1 MDDST
6 IHNMTSLD
14 SVPLAEELGI
24 SEDDA
29 DTLLNDVVPILKRK
43 LNLAAVEAGSS
54 TIDVQMAKEL
64 VNDDVPKVL
73 ANYALIELKHQKS
86 FLIFLAKKLF
96 GLTDLRARK
105 LIDKILNQST
115 ADLAAQLA
123 SQLGIHPT
131 NSQKFIKTIIP
142 KIRDYAKS
150 MLRKKLQ
157 TEQTIEDPEEYY
169 QFIVDNVFIDEFE
182 NHPFIRST
190 TDASNRAILNPEALD
205 TAFLLLGAWTREV
218 TAELR

>member
-6 IHNMTSLD
+6 VHNIASLD
-14 SVPLAEELGI
+14 SVPLAKELGI

-29 DTLLNDVVPILKRK
+29 DTLLNDVIPILKRK
-43 LNLAAVEAGSS
+43 LELAAVEAGSS

-64 VNDDVPKVL
+64 VNEDVPKVL
-73 ANYALIELKHQKS
+73 ANYALTELKHQKS

-105 LIDKILNQST
+105 LVDKIANQST
-115 ADLAAQLA
+115 ADLAEQLA
-123 SQLGIHPT
+123 SQLGVHPS
-131 NSQKFIKTIIP
+131 NSQKFVKTIIP

-150 MLRKKLQ
+150 MLRKRLQ
-157 TEQTIEDPEEYY
+157 TEQSIEDPEKYY

-182 NHPFIRST
+182 NHPFIRTT
-190 TDASNRAILNPEALD
+190 TDATNRAILNPEALD
-205 TAFLLLGAWTREV
+205 TAFLLLSAWTREV

>member
-6 IHNMTSLD
+6 VHNMTNLD
-14 SVPLAEELGI
+14 SVPLAKELGI

-29 DTLLNDVVPILKRK
+29 DTLLNDVIPILKRK
-43 LNLAAVEAGSS
+43 LEMAAVEAGSS

-64 VNDDVPKVL
+64 VNEDVPKVL
-73 ANYALIELKHQKS
+73 SNYALIGLKHQKN

-105 LIDKILNQST
+105 LIDKIANQST
-115 ADLAAQLA
+115 KDLAEQLA

-142 KIRDYAKS
+142 RIRDYAKS

-157 TEQTIEDPEEYY
+157 TEQSIEDPEKYY
-169 QFIVDNVFIDEFE
+169 QFIVDNVCIDEFE

-190 TDASNRAILNPEALD
+190 TDATNRAILNPEALD

-218 TAELR
+218 SAELR